1 MSKNFKN
8 VKKQIKQVRQRSY
21 LNKDFDAFRAELLDY
36 ARTYFSDDIADFSE
50 ASVGGMFLEMAAYVG
65 DVMSYYLDHQFNELD
80 LQTAVEEKNIERLVR
95 SAGVKSGGASPAVVN
110 VEFSLE
116 VDSETTA
123 NGTQPKIVN
132 LPIIHAGTTVSS
144 NTGITFELGEDLDFS
159 EKSTNGNLAAVTTVV
174 QTDSNNLPAKYKL
187 TRTGL
192 CKSGKTIKETFSV
205 SDDFKPFRKITI
217 GSENVS
223 EIISVFDDDRNE
235 YYEVESLTQDTVYRR
250 VLNVGSDSDL
260 VSDNLEILS
269 APYRFI
275 KFSSRKTGLT
285 TLTFGSG
292 DASSTD
298 DNIIPDPSEISLPL
312 FGSKNTMNRFSV
324 DPNSLLKTRTLGLSP
339 RGTKITIRYRA
350 GGGLSH
356 NVGSKSISTVKLL
369 NTKFEPGISSSR
381 ISLIRASIVATNPA
395 AASGGESEL
404 TLNELRSTALA
415 FRNSQSRIVTKQDLI
430 SRIYTMPT
438 NFGRVFRIGIRSN
451 KNNPLAS
458 TIAIISRDS
467 DNKLILSPD
476 ALKQNLQTYLNEF
489 RLISDAIDIVDA
501 RILNI
506 GVKYSI
512 VVDAFSNKDLTV
524 QRVNASL
531 KAYLKIENFQIDQP
545 IVISDLTNLILNTD
559 GVLSQIG
566 IEIIS
571 RTGVDKTRAYSD
583 QTFNIASNTSR
594 GIIVPPEGS
603 IFELRYPDDDII
615 GNAE

>member
-8 VKKQIKQVRQRSY
+8 VKKHIKQVRQRSY

-36 ARTYFSDDIADFSE
+36 ARTYFSDNISDFSE

-95 SAGVKSGGASPAVVN
+95 AAGVKSGGASPAVVD

-132 LPIIHAGTTVSS
+132 LPIIQAGTTVSS
-144 NTGITFELGEDLDFS
+144 NTGVTFELGEALDFS
-159 EKSTNGNLAAVTTVV
+159 EKSSNGNLAAVTTVV
-174 QTDSNNLPAKYKL
+174 QTDSNNLPVKYKL

-192 CKSGKTIKETFSV
+192 CKSGKTITETFLV

-235 YYEVESLTQDTVYRR
+235 YYEVESLTQDTVYKR
-250 VLNVGSDSDL
+250 VLNVGPDSDL

-275 KFSSRKTGLT
+275 KLSSRKTGLT

-292 DASSTD
+292 DASSAD
-298 DNIIPDPSEISLPL
+298 DNIIPDPSEVSLPL

-339 RGTKITIRYRA
+339 RGTKITVRYRA

-404 TLNELRSTALA
+404 TINELRSTALA

-451 KNNPLAS
+451 QNNPLAS
-458 TIAIISRDS
+458 TVAIISRDS
-467 DNKLILSPD
+467 DNRLVLSPD

-501 RILNI
+501 RIINI
-506 GVKYSI
+506 GVRYSI
-512 VVDAFSNKDLTV
+512 VVDAFSNKELTV

-531 KAYLKIENFQIDQP
+531 KNYLKIENFQIDQP

-559 GVLSQIG
+559 GVLSQIS
-566 IEIIS
+566 IEIKSKVGI
-571 RTGVDKTRAYSD
+571 DKTRTYSD

-594 GIIVPPEGS
+594 GIVVPPKGS
-603 IFELRYPDDDII
+603 IFELRFPDDDIV

>member
-36 ARTYFSDDIADFSE
+36 ARTYFSDNITDFSE

-95 SAGVKSGGASPAVVN
+95 SAGVKSGGASPAVVD

-116 VDSETTA
+116 VESETIA
-123 NGTQPKIVN
+123 DGTQPKIVN
-132 LPIIHAGTTVSS
+132 LPIIQAGTTVSS
-144 NTGITFELGEDLDFS
+144 NTGVTFELGEALDFS
-159 EKSTNGNLAAVTTVV
+159 EKSSNGNLVAVTTVI

-205 SDDFKPFRKITI
+205 SDDFKPFRKITL
-217 GSENVS
+217 GSENIS

-250 VLNVGSDSDL
+250 VLNIGSDSDL

-275 KFSSRKTGLT
+275 KFSSRKSGLT

-298 DNIIPDPSEISLPL
+298 DNIIPDPSEVSLPL

-339 RGTKITIRYRA
+339 RGTNITIRYRA

-369 NTKFEPGISSSR
+369 NTKFEPRLSSSK
-381 ISLIRASIVATNPA
+381 ISLIRASIVASNPGP
-395 AASGGESEL
+395 ASGGESEL
-404 TLNELRSTALA
+404 TLNELRATALA

-451 KNNPLAS
+451 QSNPLAS

-467 DNKLILSPD
+467 DNRLILSPD
-476 ALKQNLQTYLNEF
+476 TLKQNLQTYLNEF

-506 GVKYSI
+506 GVKYAI

-531 KAYLKIENFQIDQP
+531 KNYLKIENFQIDQP

-559 GVLSQIG
+559 GVLSQIS
-566 IEIIS
+566 IEITS
-571 RTGVDKTRAYSD
+571 KAGVDKTRAYSD

>member
-36 ARTYFSDDIADFSE
+36 ARTYFSDNISDFSE

-95 SAGVKSGGASPAVVN
+95 AAGVKSGGASPAVVD

-132 LPIIHAGTTVSS
+132 LPIIQAGTTVSS
-144 NTGITFELGEDLDFS
+144 NTGVTFELGEALDFS
-159 EKSTNGNLAAVTTVV
+159 EKSSNGNLAAVTTVV
-174 QTDSNNLPAKYKL
+174 QTDSNNLPVKYKL

-192 CKSGKTIKETFSV
+192 CKSGKTITETFLV

-235 YYEVESLTQDTVYRR
+235 YYEVESLTQDTVYKR
-250 VLNVGSDSDL
+250 VLNVGPDSDL

-275 KFSSRKTGLT
+275 KLSSRKTGLT

-292 DASSTD
+292 DASSAD
-298 DNIIPDPSEISLPL
+298 DNIIPDPSEVSLPL

-339 RGTKITIRYRA
+339 RGTKITVRYRA

-404 TLNELRSTALA
+404 TINELRSTALA

-451 KNNPLAS
+451 QNNPLAS
-458 TIAIISRDS
+458 TVAIISRDS
-467 DNKLILSPD
+467 DNRLVLSPD

-501 RILNI
+501 RIINI
-506 GVKYSI
+506 GVRYSI
-512 VVDAFSNKDLTV
+512 VVDAFSNKELTV

-531 KAYLKIENFQIDQP
+531 KNYLKIENFQIDQP

-559 GVLSQIG
+559 GVLSQIS
-566 IEIIS
+566 IEIKSKVGI
-571 RTGVDKTRAYSD
+571 DKTRTYSD

-594 GIIVPPEGS
+594 GIVVPPKGS
-603 IFELRYPDDDII
+603 IFELRFPDDDIV